1 MAKWQDSLI
10 TNDGLD
16 MLVQLLNGGTLT
28 ITRAALG
35 GGTVDTAALIRQ
47 TSLTAP
53 IPVEAKIAQKNVIS
67 GAGVDVKIRVT
78 NSGVTTTRTM
88 RQVGVFAKLES
99 GEEKLFAIMQDTVG
113 DEIPTAA
120 EYPEF
125 LLEFTSAIAVS
136 NTDNIVVQISNNV
149 FVTYEDLE
157 DALKG
162 YSKTSHTHAA
172 ATQSAAG
179 MMSAADKKK
188 LDGIAAGANKIT
200 VDSALSDSSANP
212 VQNKVVNAALAGKS
226 NTDHTHAAATQSA
239 AGMMSAA
246 DKKKLDGIAA
256 GANKITVD
264 SALSDSSAN
273 PVQNKVVNAALAEKA
288 NKADLPTE
296 LPAKGGNADTV
307 DGKHADEFYPAK
319 ATNVEGGDY
328 DTLVNDGIY
337 EIQGNA
343 ATPSA
348 NAPDGNNSSNNFYVQ
363 VFVHSANWLTQIATS
378 ARGDRKQYIRSKEN
392 GVWNAWQ
399 RISAG
404 DAETLGGKSAADFML
419 TAGGTISGPLYLKD
433 SRYVHGVITDG
444 THGGFYDCA
453 EITVKTAWAN
463 HSVVFTMSNR
473 GSRPITVVLIFT
485 NVATADPEIAS
496 LMYYGGSIYN
506 NRVVCYKAGTSTW
519 RLAVHML
526 DKNDKWTV
534 HDYYRGES
542 KNMISITWMSDY
554 LSAAIPDGA
563 TVATLGGYIQ
573 NAERLNT
580 ARAIDGVSFDGTAD
594 ISHYAICSTA
604 AATAAKTVALA
615 GFVLKAGA
623 RVAVK
628 FTVTNTAASPTLNAN
643 NTGAKAIYYRGAA
656 ISAGYLAAN
665 RTYEFVYNG
674 TQYELVGDLDTN
686 TDTKVTQNNSTANAA
701 YRVLLS
707 PNANDTAETNGAVK
721 SANFIANPSTGAFCA
736 KGYDRI
742 DITGQTLDLNDL
754 NLSAGHPRSMFYIC
768 VTAGGSSAISNRP
781 LTEGNPFIL
790 DVELVRWCGSTDYIA
805 IQTYV
810 TVSDLNVQYF
820 RTCTNGTWS
829 AWSTRVFTDTV
840 YTLPNAGTGNYGGV
854 KIGSNITVSNGI
866 IGISRSNV
874 NDAVGNAG
882 ATEIGLHKTCVGTA
896 APDDTNCPVGAW
908 YGQY

>member
-53 IPVEAKIAQKNVIS
+53 IPVEAKIAQKDVIS
-67 GAGVDVKIRVT
+67 GAGVNVKIRVT
-78 NSGVTTTRTM
+78 NSGVTTTQTM

-99 GEEKLFAIMQDTVG
+99 GEEKLFAIMQDIVG
-113 DEIPTAA
+113 EEIPTAA

-188 LDGIAAGANKIT
+188 LDGIAEGANKTT
-200 VDSALSDSSANP
+200 VDTALS
-212 VQNKVVNAALAGKS
+212 
-226 NTDHTHAAATQSA
+226 ATS
-239 AGMMSAA
+239 
-246 DKKKLDGIAA
+246 
-256 GANKITVD
+256 T
-264 SALSDSSAN
+264 N

-307 DGKHADEFYPAK
+307 DGMHAVDFVQNLS
-319 ATNVEGGDY
+319 TWRTGDIKDLALAANTSGYALISNAVTGMPY
-328 DTLVNDGIY
+328 DNAWWFVTV
-337 EIQGNA
+337 NA
-343 ATPSA
+343 ATVHRNILACSVGGNDIYAISYNASLDEDKRWSA
-348 NAPDGNNSSNNFYVQ
+348 WKNIADG
-363 VFVHSANWLTQIATS
+363 
-378 ARGDRKQYIRSKEN
+378 
-392 GVWNAWQ
+392 
-399 RISAG
+399 G
-404 DAETLGGKSAADFML
+404 DAETLGGKSAADFL
-419 TAGGTISGPLYLKD
+419 PITGGTVTGALYAKD
-433 SRYVHGVITDG
+433 SHYVHGIITDG
-444 THGGFYDCA
+444 THGGFYDIA
-453 EITVKTAWAN
+453 EIAIKTAWAN

-485 NVATADPEIAS
+485 NVATADPEISS
-496 LMYYGGSIYN
+496 LIYYGGSIYS
-506 NRVVCYKAGTSTW
+506 NRVVCYKTGTSTW

-542 KNMISITWMSDY
+542 KNMLSITWLSDY
-554 LSAAIPDGA
+554 LSDTIPDGA
-563 TVATLGGYIQ
+563 VVATLGGYVQ

-604 AATAAKTVALA
+604 AATAAKTVTLA
-615 GFVLKAGA
+615 GFALTTGA

-628 FTVTNTAASPTLNAN
+628 FAETNSAANPTLNVN
-643 NTGAKAIYYRGAA
+643 NTGAKPIYYHGKA
-656 ISAGYLAAN
+656 IVTGYLN
-665 RTYEFVYNG
+665 SYRLCEFIYNG
-674 TQYELVGDLDTN
+674 SQYEYIGDVDTN
-686 TDTKVTQNNSTANAA
+686 TDTKVTAVGNHYTPSGGTTTPA
-701 YRVLLS
+701 S
-707 PNANDTAETNGAVK
+707 GGALTD
-721 SANFIANPSTGAFCA
+721 IANSSAGVQV
-736 KGYDRI
+736 
-742 DITGQTLDLNDL
+742 ITGITMDA
-754 NLSAGHPRSMFYIC
+754 AGH
-768 VTAGGSSAISNRP
+768 VTGVTSVA
-781 LTEGNPFIL
+781 LK
-790 DVELVRWCGSTDYIA
+790 ST
-805 IQTYV
+805 
-810 TVSDLNVQYF
+810 N
-820 RTCTNGTWS
+820 
-829 AWSTRVFTDTV
+829 TV

-854 KIGSNITVSNGI
+854 KIGSNITVSNGV
-866 IGISRSNV
+866 IGISAANV
-874 NDAVGNAG
+874 AG
-882 ATEIGLHKTCVGTA
+882 ALGYTPGRLAAGTA
-896 APDDTNCPVGAW
+896 AATTSNCPKGAW
-908 YGQY
+908 YGQYE